1 LWRPVVMSQ
10 ATMTSKGQITV
21 PRDVREELNLT
32 AGSKVMFVRLG
43 PRDYRIVARTGK
55 IEDLFGILHQP
66 GVPALTIE
74 EINEGIASGATESGM
89 RGLED

>member
-1 LWRPVVMSQ
+1 MSQ
-10 ATMTSKGQITV
+10 ATLTSKGQITV

-55 IEDLFGILHQP
+55 IEDLFGILHRP
-66 GVPALTIE
+66 GASALTIE
-74 EINEGIASGATESGM
+74 EINEGIAEGAAESGM
-89 RGLED
+89 RGLEG